1 MAKADVLD
9 RVAADLSRG
18 QTQPAIQRLGS
29 LVAAHPTDLDL
40 RRRLAAVHRLVGNAV
55 QAGRWSYLNADADAA
70 EVLAFERAYPSPVA
84 RLRELCWPA
93 QEAHAATEFARERI
107 AALTAAQ
114 PQRAGVRPAGG
125 QPAAPAAAATV
136 APRWRYRLIALVVAL
151 PFAVVGAITVVQW
164 IVG

>member
-18 QTQPAIQRLGS
+18 HTQPAIQRLGS

-40 RRRLAAVHRLVGNAV
+40 RRRLAALHRLVGNEV
-55 QAGRWSYLNADADAA
+55 EAGRWSYLNADADPA
-70 EVLAFERAYPSPVA
+70 EILAFERAYPSPVA

-93 QEAHAATEFARERI
+93 QEAHAATEFARDRI
-107 AALTAAQ
+107 AALTAHQ
-114 PQRAGVRPAGG
+114 PADVQRATVSPPRGH
-125 QPAAPAAAATV
+125 PAALGV
-136 APRWRYRLIALVVAL
+136 ARGLRYRLIALIVAL
-151 PFAVVGAITVVQW
+151 PFAALGAITVVQW